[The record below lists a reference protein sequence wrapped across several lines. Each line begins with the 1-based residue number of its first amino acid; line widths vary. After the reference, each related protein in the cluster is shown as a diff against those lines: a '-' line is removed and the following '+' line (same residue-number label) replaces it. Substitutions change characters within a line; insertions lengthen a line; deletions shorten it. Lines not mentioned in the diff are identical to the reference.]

1 MPRVMLLVGTP
12 KGAFILESDAE
23 RRTWTT
29 RGPLCEGWPIHDLIV
44 EPGSG
49 ALLAAGG
56 SPWYGPAVWRSED
69 LGETWTHSGA
79 GLAFGDGHG
88 VGAGTADPDGAADRR
103 GAADPAG
110 AADGDAARA
119 VSEEPAV
126 VTVWSLNTTPDGAL
140 LAGVEPAG
148 LFRSDD
154 GGTTFRHVAGLRQH
168 ESRPTWQ
175 PGAGGLILHTIVPH
189 PEDRERWWVG
199 ISAVGVFETVDGG
212 ATWEPRNRGVRAD
225 FNPDPHPITGQCV
238 HKFAAAAGEPET
250 LYQQNHCGMYRS
262 MDGGRQW
269 TDLTHNGLPS
279 QFGFP
284 LVTHPRDPATWWII
298 PLNGD
303 DRGRYVPDARP
314 AVWRT
319 QDRGDSWT
327 RQDDGLPEGDAY
339 LSVLRE
345 AMARDT
351 LDPVGITF
359 GTKTGQLWHSRDE
372 GAHWE
377 RITSDLPEIW
387 AVEALVL
394 D

>member
-1 MPRVMLLVGTP
+1 MPRVILLVGTP
-12 KGAFILESDAE
+12 KGAFILESDAD
-23 RRTWTT
+23 RREWST
-29 RGPLCEGWPIHDLIV
+29 RGPLCEGWPIHDVIV
-44 EPGSG
+44 EPDTG
-49 ALLAAGG
+49 AILAAGG

-79 GLAFGDGHG
+79 GLTFGE
-88 VGAGTADPDGAADRR
+88 GTDERP
-103 GAADPAG
+103 
-110 AADGDAARA
+110 
-119 VSEEPAV
+119 V
-126 VTVWSLNTTPDGAL
+126 VTIWSLNTTADGAL

-154 GGTTFRHVAGLRQH
+154 RGQTFAHVAGLREH

-189 PEDRERWWVG
+189 PSQPERWWIG

-212 ATWEPRNRGVRAD
+212 ETWEPRNRGVRAD
-225 FNPDPHPITGQCV
+225 FDPNPDPITGQCV

-262 MDGGRQW
+262 GDGGLTW
-269 TDLTHNGLPS
+269 TEVTHNGLPS

-284 LVTHPRDPATWWII
+284 LVTHPRDPSTWWII

-303 DRGRYVPDARP
+303 DRGRYVPEGQP

-319 QDRGDSWT
+319 RDRGDSWT
-327 RQDDGLPEGDAY
+327 RLDDGLPAGDAY

-372 GAHWE
+372 GDTWQ

-387 AVEALVL
+387 AVEALVI